1 MEPAPDTTTPHDQI
15 MPRWLPMAGSAALML
30 MVAILSAAAIS
41 QLKDAIYSRKHTFQV
56 IEASQSFQNN
66 FVDIQRA
73 ARGYVVMGTTPFLT
87 AYGNFTNQEV
97 QQLEQLS
104 RLTRDDPLQHSR
116 LTLIAHQI
124 NDVITY
130 YNLLIA
136 TYHTNGPEGVLR
148 LDAADRDRVLSGKV
162 FDNLKSFNDDEQQ
175 MLDARDTNEE
185 ANYHNLAQMLVIGCI
200 AAALLLLLANY
211 LVSRELDQRRRVEM
225 KLQEVKKLQ
234 DAIID
239 SATYAIIT
247 TDKGGTVQTFNP
259 AAQRLLGYS
268 PQEVVGKAT
277 PLLWRDAKEISERSE
292 VLSERMGHPIRPTF
306 ETIIAKI
313 ELDQVDQGEWTFIR
327 KDGARFPASL
337 VVTALTDARGELTG
351 YLGFF
356 RDISD
361 RKKYESDREKLV
373 FELREALAQ
382 VKTLSG
388 LIPIC
393 GWCKSVR
400 SDTGY
405 WQTVEQYVRSR
416 TDATFTH
423 GICPTCQEKFKD
435 EIARSQQKV

>member
-1 MEPAPDTTTPHDQI
+1 MEQAPDSATPHDRI

-30 MVAILSAAAIS
+30 MVAFLSVTTIS
-41 QLKDAIYSRKHTFQV
+41 QLKDAVYWRKHTFQV
-56 IEASQSFQNN
+56 LLGAQAFQNN
-66 FVDIQRA
+66 FLDVQRA
-73 ARGYVVMGTTPFLT
+73 ARGYVVMGTPSFLA
-87 AYGNFTNQEV
+87 AYRNSTN
-97 QQLEQLS
+97 LEQQEFEQLNE
-104 RLTRDDPLQHSR
+104 LTRDNLSQQSR
-116 LTLIAHQI
+116 LALIAHDMG
-124 NDVITY
+124 NVISY
-130 YNLLIA
+130 DNLLVA
-136 TYHTNGPEGVLR
+136 TYNTNGPEGVLQ
-148 LDAADRDRVLSGKV
+148 LDAASSSRLLSDKV
-162 FDNLKSFNDDEQQ
+162 FDDLKTFGGTEQKL
-175 MLDARDTNEE
+175 LDARDATEQE
-185 ANYHNLAQMLVIGCI
+185 YYHSLTQLLIIGSI
-200 AAALLLLLANY
+200 AAGLLLLLANY
-211 LVSRELDQRRRVEM
+211 LATHELAHRHRVET
-225 KLQEVKKLQ
+225 KLKEVKKLQ

-247 TDKGGTVQTFNP
+247 TDKNGTVKTFNP
-259 AAQRLLGYS
+259 AAQRILGYA

-306 ETIIAKI
+306 ETIVAKI
-313 ELDQVDQGEWTFIR
+313 ELDKIDQGEWTFIR
-327 KDGARFPASL
+327 KDGTHFPASL
-337 VVTALTDARGELTG
+337 VVTALTNDHGELTG

-423 GICPTCQEKFKD
+423 GICPSCQVKFKD
-435 EIARSQQKV
+435 EIARSQQNV